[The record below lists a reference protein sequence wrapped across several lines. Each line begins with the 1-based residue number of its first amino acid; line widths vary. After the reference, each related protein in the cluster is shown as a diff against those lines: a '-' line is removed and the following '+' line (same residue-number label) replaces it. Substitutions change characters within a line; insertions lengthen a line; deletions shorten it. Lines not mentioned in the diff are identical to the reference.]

1 MVTEMTPTSA
11 PPLDSLGG
19 AAAPTPPTAA
29 PLMDVPP
36 GAYAQVPPYVPSEP
50 PPRRGVSAVV
60 LVVIAAVALLVGA
73 AVGYAAG
80 LPGRNALQDDK
91 ASVETAKAQ
100 VQSDLDATRKD
111 LGAAR
116 DELAS
121 ARSDASASSE
131 AKATCSTAA
140 TDAADL
146 VEQYDNLLNDISAWA
161 KTANGSAAEAQM
173 ANHINEQMERMRD
186 QYIIVQDELKA
197 CSKAVG

>member
-19 AAAPTPPTAA
+19 AAAPMPPTAA

-60 LVVIAAVALLVGA
+60 LVVIATLALLVGA
-73 AVGYAAG
+73 ALGYAAG

-91 ASVETAKAQ
+91 AAVETARAQ

-111 LGAAR
+111 LTATR
-116 DELAS
+116 DRLAGIETS
-121 ARSDASASSE
+121 ATASSQ
-131 AKATCSTAA
+131 AKAACSTAA
-140 TDAADL
+140 TDAGDL
-146 VEQYDNLLNDISAWA
+146 ITQYENLLSDFDAFA
-161 KTANGSAAEAQM
+161 QTPAGSAAEGQM
-173 ANHINEQMERMRD
+173 AAHLNEQIDRMSA
-186 QYIIVQDELKA
+186 QYVTVLDELKTCA
-197 CSKAVG
+197 KAVG